1 MKCIDELQKI
11 GIDTISAKTR
21 ITQDK
26 LQNIIDYKYDAF
38 DKTRARG
45 FVQIIEREFGV
56 DLSEWFAA
64 YNDYHSAPAEQINE
78 ANEGG
83 DEIARQIN
91 IPIESDKKDKS
102 YAVLIVLLI
111 VLVVLFMS
119 FFIYNNVISPNT
131 NKSAPQSTLT
141 PLQEIQQN
149 KNDLAREEAQNVVDL
164 SVNATDS
171 ANLSENSLD
180 SNVNPNQNAQDSN
193 ANPSVENPANLS
205 TNTANLS
212 ANLSANPSANLSENP
227 NANQITANQTAPTNS
242 TIAQST
248 IATQT
253 EELIITPNEPLWVGI
268 IDLKTRRKKQLS
280 IDARHAITMDGD
292 KIIRTGHSYFSVSSG
307 TNFAKQYIGGDN
319 KYFLYKMDGG
329 LKEISKAEFLE
340 LNKGEEW

>member
-11 GIDTISAKTR
+11 GIDKVSAKTR

-26 LQNIIDYKYDAF
+26 LQNIIDFKYDAF

-45 FVQIIEREFGV
+45 FVQIIQREFGI

-64 YNDYHSAPAEQINE
+64 YNDYHSAPTEQTEE
-78 ANEGG
+78 ASEGA

-102 YAVLIVLLI
+102 YVVLIVLLI

-119 FFIYNNVISPNT
+119 FFIYNNFISPST
-131 NKSAPQSTLT
+131 SAKSTSQNTLT

-149 KNDLAREEAQNVVDL
+149 KNDLAREEAQNVADL
-164 SVNATDS
+164 SADS
-171 ANLSENSLD
+171 ANPSENSVD
-180 SNVNPNQNAQDSN
+180 SSANQNAQDSKADSN
-193 ANPSVENPANLS
+193 TENL
-205 TNTANLS
+205 ANLS
-212 ANLSANPSANLSENP
+212 ANTTNPSANPNP
-227 NANQITANQTAPTNS
+227 PITPSVAQT
-242 TIAQST
+242 T

-253 EELIITPNEPLWVGI
+253 EELVITPNEPLWVGI
-268 IDLKTRRKKQLS
+268 IDLKSRRKKQLN
-280 IDARHAITMDGD
+280 IDARHSITLDGD

-329 LKEISKAEFLE
+329 LSEISKAEFLE

>member
-11 GIDTISAKTR
+11 GIDKVSAKTR

-26 LQNIIDYKYDAF
+26 LQNIIDFKYDAF

-45 FVQIIEREFGV
+45 FVQIIQREFGI

-64 YNDYHSAPAEQINE
+64 YNDYHSAPTEQTEE
-78 ANEGG
+78 ASESA

-102 YAVLIVLLI
+102 YVVLIVLLI

-119 FFIYNNVISPNT
+119 FFIYNNFISPST
-131 NKSAPQSTLT
+131 SAKSTSQSTLT

-149 KNDLAREEAQNVVDL
+149 KNDLAREEAQNVANL
-164 SVNATDS
+164 SADS
-171 ANLSENSLD
+171 ANPSENSVD
-180 SNVNPNQNAQDSN
+180 SSANQNAQDSK
-193 ANPSVENPANLS
+193 ADSSTENLANLT
-205 TNTANLS
+205 TNTAN
-212 ANLSANPSANLSENP
+212 PSTNP
-227 NANQITANQTAPTNS
+227 NPPITPSVAQT
-242 TIAQST
+242 T

-253 EELIITPNEPLWVGI
+253 EELVITPNEPLWVGI
-268 IDLKTRRKKQLS
+268 IDLKSRRKKQLN
-280 IDARHAITMDGD
+280 IDARHSITLDGD

-329 LKEISKAEFLE
+329 LSEISKAEFLE

>member
-11 GIDTISAKTR
+11 GIDKVSAKTR

-26 LQNIIDYKYDAF
+26 LQNIIDFKYDAF

-45 FVQIIEREFGV
+45 FVQIIEREFGI

-64 YNDYHSAPAEQINE
+64 YNDYHSAPTEQTEEISE
-78 ANEGG
+78 SAV
-83 DEIARQIN
+83 EIARQIN

-102 YAVLIVLLI
+102 YIVLIVLLI

-119 FFIYNNVISPNT
+119 FFIYNNFLSPST
-131 NKSAPQSTLT
+131 SAKSTSQSTLT

-164 SVNATDS
+164 SADS
-171 ANLSENSLD
+171 ANPSENSAD
-180 SNVNPNQNAQDSN
+180 SNQNAQDLAKADSN
-193 ANPSVENPANLS
+193 AENVANLS
-205 TNTANLS
+205 TD
-212 ANLSANPSANLSENP
+212 SANPSANQSTMNP
-227 NANQITANQTAPTNS
+227 NANPS
-242 TIAQST
+242 TSQT

-268 IDLKTRRKKQLS
+268 IDLKSRRKKQLS
-280 IDARHAITMDGD
+280 IDARHSITLDGD

-319 KYFLYKMDGG
+319 KYFLYKMEGG
-329 LKEISKAEFLE
+329 LSEISKAEFLE

>member
-11 GIDTISAKTR
+11 GIDKVSAKTR

-26 LQNIIDYKYDAF
+26 LQNIIDFKYDAF

-45 FVQIIEREFGV
+45 FVQIIQREFGI

-64 YNDYHSAPAEQINE
+64 YNDYHSAPTEQTEE
-78 ANEGG
+78 ASEGN

-102 YAVLIVLLI
+102 YIVLIVLLI

-119 FFIYNNVISPNT
+119 FFIYNNFISPST
-131 NKSAPQSTLT
+131 STKPTSQSTLT
-141 PLQEIQQN
+141 PLQEIQRN

-164 SVNATDS
+164 SINQVDSSVNP
-171 ANLSENSLD
+171 SENSADLGA
-180 SNVNPNQNAQDSN
+180 NPNQNAQDSKVDSN
-193 ANPSVENPANLS
+193 IENS
-205 TNTANLS
+205 ANLS
-212 ANLSANPSANLSENP
+212 ANLSANTANPSVNQSTANP
-227 NANQITANQTAPTNS
+227 NPPT
-242 TIAQST
+242 TIAQTT

-253 EELIITPNEPLWVGI
+253 EELVITPNEPLWVGI
-268 IDLKTRRKKQLS
+268 IDLKSRRKKQLN
-280 IDARHAITMDGD
+280 IDARHSITLDGD

-329 LKEISKAEFLE
+329 LSEISKAEFLE

>member
-11 GIDTISAKTR
+11 GIDKVSAKTR

-26 LQNIIDYKYDAF
+26 LQNIIDFKYDAF

-45 FVQIIEREFGV
+45 FVQIIQREFGI

-64 YNDYHSAPAEQINE
+64 YNDYHSAPTEQTEE
-78 ANEGG
+78 ASESA

-102 YAVLIVLLI
+102 YVVLIVLLI

-119 FFIYNNVISPNT
+119 FFIYNNFISPST
-131 NKSAPQSTLT
+131 SAKSTSQSTLT

-149 KNDLAREEAQNVVDL
+149 KNDLAREEAQNVADL
-164 SVNATDS
+164 SADS
-171 ANLSENSLD
+171 ANPSENIVD
-180 SNVNPNQNAQDSN
+180 SSANQNAQDLKADS
-193 ANPSVENPANLS
+193 STENV
-205 TNTANLS
+205 ANLS
-212 ANLSANPSANLSENP
+212 ANTANPSANPNP
-227 NANQITANQTAPTNS
+227 PITPSVAQT
-242 TIAQST
+242 T

-253 EELIITPNEPLWVGI
+253 EELVITPNEPLWVGI
-268 IDLKTRRKKQLS
+268 IDLKSRRKKQLN
-280 IDARHAITMDGD
+280 IDARHSITLDGD

-329 LKEISKAEFLE
+329 LSEISKAEFLE

>member
-11 GIDTISAKTR
+11 GIDKVSAKTR

-26 LQNIIDYKYDAF
+26 LQNIIDFKYDAF

-45 FVQIIEREFGV
+45 FVQIIQREFGI

-64 YNDYHSAPAEQINE
+64 YNDYHSAPTEQTEE
-78 ANEGG
+78 ASESA

-102 YAVLIVLLI
+102 YVVLIVLLI

-119 FFIYNNVISPNT
+119 FFIYNNFISPST
-131 NKSAPQSTLT
+131 SAKSTSQSTLT

-149 KNDLAREEAQNVVDL
+149 KNDLAREEAQNVADL
-164 SVNATDS
+164 SVDS
-171 ANLSENSLD
+171 ANPSENRPDLSA
-180 SNVNPNQNAQDSN
+180 NQNAQDLKADS
-193 ANPSVENPANLS
+193 STENL
-205 TNTANLS
+205 ANLS
-212 ANLSANPSANLSENP
+212 ANTANPSANPNP
-227 NANQITANQTAPTNS
+227 PITPSVAQT
-242 TIAQST
+242 T

-253 EELIITPNEPLWVGI
+253 EELVITPNEPLWVGI
-268 IDLKTRRKKQLS
+268 IDLKSRRKKQLN
-280 IDARHAITMDGD
+280 IDARHSITLDGD

-329 LKEISKAEFLE
+329 LSEISKAEFLE

>member
-11 GIDTISAKTR
+11 GIDKVSAKTR

-26 LQNIIDYKYDAF
+26 LQNIIDFKYDAF

-45 FVQIIEREFGV
+45 FVQIIQREFGI

-64 YNDYHSAPAEQINE
+64 YNDYHSAPTEQTEE
-78 ANEGG
+78 ASESA

-102 YAVLIVLLI
+102 YVVLIVLLI

-119 FFIYNNVISPNT
+119 FFIYNNFISPST
-131 NKSAPQSTLT
+131 SAKSTSQSTLT

-149 KNDLAREEAQNVVDL
+149 KNDLAREEAQNVADL
-164 SVNATDS
+164 SADS
-171 ANLSENSLD
+171 ANPSENSVD
-180 SNVNPNQNAQDSN
+180 SSANQNAQDSKADSSTEN
-193 ANPSVENPANLS
+193 LANLTTNATNPSTANPNPPITPSVA
-205 TNTANLS
+205 
-212 ANLSANPSANLSENP
+212 
-227 NANQITANQTAPTNS
+227 QT
-242 TIAQST
+242 T

-253 EELIITPNEPLWVGI
+253 EELVITPNEPLWVGI
-268 IDLKTRRKKQLS
+268 IDLKSRRKKQLN
-280 IDARHAITMDGD
+280 IDARHSITLDGD

-329 LKEISKAEFLE
+329 LSEISKAEFLE

>member
-11 GIDTISAKTR
+11 GIDKVSAKTR

-26 LQNIIDYKYDAF
+26 LQNIIDFKYDAF

-45 FVQIIEREFGV
+45 FVQIIQREFGI

-64 YNDYHSAPAEQINE
+64 YNDYHSAPTEQTEE
-78 ANEGG
+78 ASESA

-102 YAVLIVLLI
+102 YVVLIVLLI

-119 FFIYNNVISPNT
+119 FFIYNNFISPST
-131 NKSAPQSTLT
+131 SAKSTSQSTLT

-164 SVNATDS
+164 SADS
-171 ANLSENSLD
+171 ANPSENSVDL
-180 SNVNPNQNAQDSN
+180 SANQNAQDSKVDSSTENVANLTTN
-193 ANPSVENPANLS
+193 ATNPS
-205 TNTANLS
+205 T
-212 ANLSANPSANLSENP
+212 NP
-227 NANQITANQTAPTNS
+227 NPPITPSVAQT
-242 TIAQST
+242 T

-253 EELIITPNEPLWVGI
+253 EELVITPNEPLWVGI
-268 IDLKTRRKKQLS
+268 IDLKSRRKKQLN
-280 IDARHAITMDGD
+280 IDARHSITLDGD

-329 LKEISKAEFLE
+329 LSEISKAEFLE

>member
-11 GIDTISAKTR
+11 GIDKVSAKTR

-26 LQNIIDYKYDAF
+26 LQNIIDFKYDAF

-45 FVQIIEREFGV
+45 FVQIIQREFGI

-64 YNDYHSAPAEQINE
+64 YNDYHSAPTEQTEE
-78 ANEGG
+78 ASESA

-102 YAVLIVLLI
+102 YVVLIVLLI

-119 FFIYNNVISPNT
+119 FFIYNNFISPST
-131 NKSAPQSTLT
+131 SAKSTSQSTLT

-164 SVNATDS
+164 SADS
-171 ANLSENSLD
+171 ANLSENSVDL
-180 SNVNPNQNAQDSN
+180 SANQNAQDSKADSN
-193 ANPSVENPANLS
+193 TENV
-205 TNTANLS
+205 ANLS
-212 ANLSANPSANLSENP
+212 ANTTNPSVNP
-227 NANQITANQTAPTNS
+227 NPPITPSVAQT
-242 TIAQST
+242 T

-253 EELIITPNEPLWVGI
+253 EELVITPNEPLWVGI
-268 IDLKTRRKKQLS
+268 IDLKSRRKKQLN
-280 IDARHAITMDGD
+280 IDARHSITLDGD

-329 LKEISKAEFLE
+329 LSEISKAEFLE

>member
-11 GIDTISAKTR
+11 GIDKVSAKTR

-26 LQNIIDYKYDAF
+26 LQNIIDFKYDAF

-45 FVQIIEREFGV
+45 FVQIIQREFGI

-64 YNDYHSAPAEQINE
+64 YNDYHSAPTEQTEE
-78 ANEGG
+78 ASEGA

-102 YAVLIVLLI
+102 YVVLIVLLI

-119 FFIYNNVISPNT
+119 FFIYNNFISPST
-131 NKSAPQSTLT
+131 SAKSTSQSTLT

-149 KNDLAREEAQNVVDL
+149 KNDLAREEAQNVADL
-164 SVNATDS
+164 SADS
-171 ANLSENSLD
+171 ANPSENSVD
-180 SNVNPNQNAQDSN
+180 SSANQNAQDSKADSSTEN
-193 ANPSVENPANLS
+193 VANLTTNTTNPNPPITPSVA
-205 TNTANLS
+205 
-212 ANLSANPSANLSENP
+212 
-227 NANQITANQTAPTNS
+227 QT
-242 TIAQST
+242 T

-253 EELIITPNEPLWVGI
+253 EELVITPNEPLWVGI
-268 IDLKTRRKKQLS
+268 IDLKSRRKKQLN
-280 IDARHAITMDGD
+280 IDARHSITLDGD

-329 LKEISKAEFLE
+329 LSEISKAEFLE